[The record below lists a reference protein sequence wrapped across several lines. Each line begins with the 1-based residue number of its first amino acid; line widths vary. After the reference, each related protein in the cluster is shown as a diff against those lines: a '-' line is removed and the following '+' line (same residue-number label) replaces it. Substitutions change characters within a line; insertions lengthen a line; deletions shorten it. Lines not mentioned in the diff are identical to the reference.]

1 MIKFLEDAL
10 DFTLVLAV
18 GTIVFSV
25 IGIVIVNIVL

>member
-1 MIKFLEDAL
+1 MIEFFKDAL

-18 GTIVFSV
+18 GTIVLSV

>member
-1 MIKFLEDAL
+1 MIEFLEDAL

-18 GTIVFSV
+18 GTIVLSI

>member
-1 MIKFLEDAL
+1 MIEFFEDAL

-18 GTIVFSV
+18 GTIILSV